1 MLTQK
6 ADGFIFGLGGPLHSF
21 LRSNLSFVFSIHDL
35 SAVLVTF
42 PHCDPIPG
50 GKNLRQKGFLL
61 AHNLRGYR
69 PSQEE
74 RHGSGSG
81 HSWDSRECDVAGFT
95 ASTIKTQRGQGCTRA
110 GQ

>member
-42 PHCDPIPG
+42 PHCDSIPG
-50 GKNLRQKGFLL
+50 GKKLKAERISFSSQFEGLQAITGGKTRQWEWPQLG
-61 AHNLRGYR
+61 
-69 PSQEE
+69 
-74 RHGSGSG
+74 
-81 HSWDSRECDVAGFT
+81 
-95 ASTIKTQRGQGCTRA
+95 
-110 GQ
+110 